1 MEVVVEVVAALEV
14 QVVVVAEE
22 MELPPFPFTL
32 GSSRLPSE
40 PRTALEQKEEEQEKE
55 EQREKDR
62 EAAEYLRPWSH
73 LHLIACSK
81 TTPTCQTTT
90 TTA

>member
-1 MEVVVEVVAALEV
+1 MEV
-14 QVVVVAEE
+14 QVVEAEE
-22 MELPPFPFTL
+22 MVPPLFPFTL

-40 PRTALEQKEEEQEKE
+40 LRTALEQEKEEQEKE
-55 EQREKDR
+55 EQKEEDR

-90 TTA
+90 A